1 MSLSDK
7 QIDELKAK
15 HGADLAGVTDE
26 FGNIYVLKRPS
37 RADFDRWFDS
47 DRKTPDARQL
57 VESCLV
63 YPSTDVMIAALDKQ
77 PGLLQCRNGL
87 LDAAV
92 NQTGFKEGAASIKKL

>member
-1 MSLSDK
+1 MLTDK

-15 HGADLAGVTDE
+15 HGANIVGVVDE
-26 FGNIYVLKRPS
+26 DGNIFVLKRPS

-47 DRKTPDARQL
+47 DRKSPDARQL
-57 VESCLV
+57 VKSCLV
-63 YPSTDVMIAALDKQ
+63 YPSASDMDSALDKQ

-92 NQTGFKEGAASIKKL
+92 NQTGFREGAATLKKL